1 MCLQTTSKFMTGHT
15 PPGMAN
21 NIPGAGVGLRS
32 PVEED
37 AGQSINN
44 QPKFRTSVACD
55 TCRDRKVKCSG
66 GNPCRYCQKRSL
78 ECVFQVSRKRK
89 LFPLDHV
96 QGLERRVAR
105 YEAEWLSNLHDHGMF
120 FPFHLSH
127 GPCNEWS
134 AKDLPFGL
142 GEAIE
147 QPPGEQL
154 PTERQNTTFQSTSPA
169 GPSPSST
176 AGEISTYQALSSSR
190 TFGAEIHRL
199 LNTPSP
205 STPFQSSPS
214 QQQDIQSIAYIK
226 PSTLPLVDCLPSE
239 NAARKYLEVVIFY
252 IGQSQHFIDAR
263 AFSDNLDRLY
273 SNTSPRPDLSNVEI
287 VEILLVLAVG
297 RQMLHSPGSEDSVSS
312 DTLFRAGIA
321 RLPPFTGLRVEGKA
335 IISVLALA
343 AVYLQNLD
351 LVDDAYYY
359 ASTALR
365 ICICHQL
372 HRADSQRPLF
382 MSQRAHANRLWWT
395 VYMQERRLAAATGN
409 PVGIPDNSIDI
420 DLPFD
425 AAGFVP
431 AGAMAVNLTAARIA
445 GQIQSLLY
453 SSNPILQESFVASV
467 RRILGSLYKAT
478 QDIPPEHVLNFT
490 VQPLRVHRTSAS
502 LYLMLYQSMMHAI
515 RPILLHLA
523 KSSINEVVEWSST
536 DPRLYKLART
546 CIAAA
551 QRSLLILITL
561 HHDNTL
567 GLFGFSDLEALFSV
581 GFVMILWKLV
591 GNGDFT
597 NPGVHEICNILSF
610 MADAGNKAADQR
622 LRDLRRMD
630 DRVLALIPRREKQD
644 RASSGGNDTQP
655 NTLQNSSTLSANV
668 GDISSTPGARPGV
681 HADQV
686 DNAHGTH
693 TPSQHSPLGSQSWI
707 AGANL
712 LGESLQILQ
721 DEEFDSGSDL
731 YAIYYGQ
738 NPQWSGV
745 DMQAWDELESYFPE
759 LRAALF

>member
-1 MCLQTTSKFMTGHT
+1 
-15 PPGMAN
+15 
-21 NIPGAGVGLRS
+21 
-32 PVEED
+32 
-37 AGQSINN
+37 
-44 QPKFRTSVACD
+44 
-55 TCRDRKVKCSG
+55 
-66 GNPCRYCQKRSL
+66 
-78 ECVFQVSRKRK
+78 
-89 LFPLDHV
+89 
-96 QGLERRVAR
+96 
-105 YEAEWLSNLHDHGMF
+105 
-120 FPFHLSH
+120 
-127 GPCNEWS
+127 
-134 AKDLPFGL
+134 
-142 GEAIE
+142 
-147 QPPGEQL
+147 
-154 PTERQNTTFQSTSPA
+154 
-169 GPSPSST
+169 
-176 AGEISTYQALSSSR
+176 
-190 TFGAEIHRL
+190 
-199 LNTPSP
+199 
-205 STPFQSSPS
+205 
-214 QQQDIQSIAYIK
+214 
-226 PSTLPLVDCLPSE
+226 
-239 NAARKYLEVVIFY
+239 
-252 IGQSQHFIDAR
+252 
-263 AFSDNLDRLY
+263 
-273 SNTSPRPDLSNVEI
+273 
-287 VEILLVLAVG
+287 
-297 RQMLHSPGSEDSVSS
+297 
-312 DTLFRAGIA
+312 
-321 RLPPFTGLRVEGKA
+321 
-335 IISVLALA
+335 
-343 AVYLQNLD
+343 
-351 LVDDAYYY
+351 
-359 ASTALR
+359 
-365 ICICHQL
+365 
-372 HRADSQRPLF
+372 
-382 MSQRAHANRLWWT
+382 
-395 VYMQERRLAAATGN
+395 
-409 PVGIPDNSIDI
+409 
-420 DLPFD
+420 
-425 AAGFVP
+425 
-431 AGAMAVNLTAARIA
+431 
-445 GQIQSLLY
+445 
-453 SSNPILQESFVASV
+453 
-467 RRILGSLYKAT
+467 
-478 QDIPPEHVLNFT
+478 
-490 VQPLRVHRTSAS
+490 
-502 LYLMLYQSMMHAI
+502 MMHAI

-561 HHDNTL
+561 HHDNTLGESRFQTNPRFYSAYLTPSL